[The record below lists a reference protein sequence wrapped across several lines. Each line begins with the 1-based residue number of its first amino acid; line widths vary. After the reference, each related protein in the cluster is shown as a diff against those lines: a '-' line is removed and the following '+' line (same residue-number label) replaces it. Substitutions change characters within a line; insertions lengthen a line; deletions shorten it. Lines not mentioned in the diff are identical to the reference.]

1 MFLVLLLVG
10 IYSYG
15 QTADNRSNKEAISIL
30 SWNIKMLPRGATFL
44 HHHPVIRARII
55 PEVLLKESA
64 DVIVFQEAFD
74 GKAMRIIKK
83 GLKEMYPYSQ
93 GYQNKK
99 VITYKRAGGVLMF
112 SKYPIKEVES
122 IKYAQQKG
130 IDKAAAKGALLA
142 EVQHPAITFQLLGT
156 HMQAGGSRELKI
168 SQYQEAGELLSRH
181 LATGVPQFASG
192 DFNTKLA
199 DTVLY
204 PQLINALQMENGAIS
219 SELQFTS
226 DHLLNDMDSYDPNR
240 RNLIDFVFCKP
251 NGVSF
256 KNTTRTVLQYEQQWN
271 KTHRDLSDHF
281 AILLKTQVERQ

>member
-1 MFLVLLLVG
+1 MVWWMGKVVF
-10 IYSYG
+10 S
-15 QTADNRSNKEAISIL
+15 QQADNNSKNDSISIL

-55 PEVLLKESA
+55 PDVLLRESA

-74 GKAMRIIKK
+74 GKAMRIIKR
-83 GLKEMYPYSQ
+83 GLKEMYPFTQ

-122 IKYAQQKG
+122 IKYTQQKG
-130 IDKAAAKGALLA
+130 IDKAAAKGAMLA
-142 EVQHPAITFQLLGT
+142 EVQHPAITFQILGT

-168 SQYQEAGELLSRH
+168 SQYKEAGELLRRH
-181 LATGVPQFASG
+181 SKTGVPQFAAG
-192 DFNTKLA
+192 DFNTKQS

-204 PQLINALQMENGAIS
+204 PKLTNALQMEHGPIT

-226 DHLLNDMDSYDPNR
+226 DHLLNDMDSYDPQR
-240 RNLIDFVFCKP
+240 RNLIDYVFCKP

-256 KNTTRTVLQYEQQWN
+256 NNMTRSVLQYEQPWN
-271 KTHRDLSDHF
+271 KKHKDLSDHF
-281 AILLKTQVERQ
+281 AILLKLQVQEQ